1 MTISDIWAKRSNL
14 HSSGVLRGSRDMH
27 SHILFGVDDGIPTME
42 ESLAALAYE
51 EELGVREV
59 WCTPHIMEE
68 VPNETSGLMLRFSQ
82 LLENYQGPVI
92 LHLGAEYM
100 LDNLFLD
107 RLHSGDILTISKN
120 IILVEISS
128 AGPPYGFEKILAD
141 VMYEGYLPL
150 LAHPERY
157 WFMKTEEYQRLQQM
171 GVLFQLNIPSLTG
184 FYGKEIRVRA
194 EHLLREGMYSVSGSD
209 CHSIK
214 AIRFQ
219 YSDAILS
226 QDILKRIPLLD
237 NII

>member
-1 MTISDIWAKRSNL
+1 MSSRNLLYFWMMILIISSCAS
-14 HSSGVLRGSRDMH
+14 
-27 SHILFGVDDGIPTME
+27 
-42 ESLAALAYE
+42 A
-51 EELGVREV
+51 
-59 WCTPHIMEE
+59 
-68 VPNETSGLMLRFSQ
+68 
-82 LLENYQGPVI
+82 
-92 LHLGAEYM
+92 
-100 LDNLFLD
+100 
-107 RLHSGDILTISKN
+107 KN
-120 IILVEISS
+120 ITYFQNRAVNH
-128 AGPPYGFEKILAD
+128 PEKIDKHAGIVIQPKDMLSIVVSSRNPELVAMFNLP
-141 VMYEGYLPL
+141 VVSYQAGSEVVTGGYN
-150 LAHPERY
+150 
-157 WFMKTEEYQRLQQM
+157 QRLQQM